1 MLEKAS
7 CYLRITKKSC
17 HLLRNCLL
25 LYIDLDLLF
34 EEPCPPKAAED
45 QLEPIYH
52 FRWFSRPALPD
63 RSSQMPPH
71 RTGATHT
78 TPLILPSPC
87 LRSPVLHLTQYWHHE
102 LHSLH
107 RSRVGP
113 RKCLAMGPEQL
124 ISLADWHVSWQIKVR
139 TTIDT
144 WLSLGN
150 KKDLAIKCYASKSKS
165 HVTIAALWCNP
176 WGLSM
181 VQQGQFGFATFPS
194 TRHDARVSWKLP

>member
-1 MLEKAS
+1 MRNHVLPKQ
-7 CYLRITKKSC
+7 LRINLNRYTTSDDS
-17 HLLRNCLL
+17 LGQLYRTDPLRCLH
-25 LYIDLDLLF
+25 I
-34 EEPCPPKAAED
+34 AQA
-45 QLEPIYH
+45 
-52 FRWFSRPALPD
+52 
-63 RSSQMPPH
+63 
-71 RTGATHT
+71 
-78 TPLILPSPC
+78 PLILSSPC

-165 HVTIAALWCNP
+165 YVTIAAL
-176 WGLSM
+176 
-181 VQQGQFGFATFPS
+181 
-194 TRHDARVSWKLP
+194 